1 MTGTGTG
8 PDTGNENGSGSGRG
22 SGHGPASGDDT
33 ETDPD
38 KAALRAELG
47 QIKAAMGLR
56 EEYPYW
62 WRWWLVEGIGVGL
75 LFPLIQFGLREEFS
89 YPLIA
94 VIAGVFLGHQLALW
108 RVLKGYEKPTTG
120 VPSWDAWNVTFIG
133 GIVAVAVGL
142 GPVTDQL
149 AFEYAMTA
157 LFVAAGS
164 IAGVAYLFMGQ
175 LLEGYNIRAA
185 DRYAFYVGGAWLL
198 ALVAVVPHV
207 PLLRGWAFAVLGL
220 GLAVHNIGSYVVLS
234 RV

>member
-1 MTGTGTG
+1 MTGTGTENG
-8 PDTGNENGSGSGRG
+8 PGPGSGSG
-22 SGHGPASGDDT
+22 DDA

-38 KAALRAELG
+38 KETLQAEIG

-75 LFPLIQFGLREEFS
+75 LFPLIQFGLRDGFS

-94 VIAGVFLGHQLALW
+94 LVVVVFLGHQLALW

-120 VPSWDAWNVTFIG
+120 VPSWDAWNVTFVA
-133 GIVAVAVGL
+133 GIAAVAVGL

-157 LFVAAGS
+157 IFVTAGS

-175 LLEGYNIRAA
+175 LLEGYDIRTA

-198 ALVAVVPHV
+198 VLVAVVPHV
-207 PLLRGWAFAVLGL
+207 PVLREWAFGVFGI

>member
-8 PDTGNENGSGSGRG
+8 TDTGHENGPEPDPESGSEQ
-22 SGHGPASGDDT
+22 GPGDDAGP
-33 ETDPD
+33 DPD
-38 KAALRAELG
+38 KEALRAELG

-75 LFPLIQFGLREEFS
+75 LFPLIQFGLRDGFS

-94 VIAGVFLGHQLALW
+94 LVVGVFLGHQLALW
-108 RVLKGYEKPTTG
+108 RILKDYEKPTTG
-120 VPSWDAWNVTFIG
+120 VPSWDAWNVTLIAGILAIAIG
-133 GIVAVAVGL
+133 F

-149 AFEYAMTA
+149 AFEYTMTVI
-157 LFVAAGS
+157 FVAAGS
-164 IAGVAYLFMGQ
+164 VAGVAYLFMGQ
-175 LLEGYNIRAA
+175 LLEGYDIRTA

-198 ALVAVVPHV
+198 VLVAVVPHV
-207 PLLRGWAFAVLGL
+207 PFLREWAFAVLGI
-220 GLAVHNIGSYVVLS
+220 GLAIHNIGSYVVLS